1 MLCIRNTPKTKR
13 KLNIKAGK
21 AYTRWMQRKK
31 EKCAMCRADNHN
43 FKDRSFDGVK
53 ADI

>member
-31 EKCAMCRADNHN
+31 RSVPCAEQTTAIL
-43 FKDRSFDGVK
+43 DRSFDGVK